1 MDVTSLA
8 FIVPILLRGLR
19 AQNYELVK
27 KVGPTAS

>member
-27 KVGPTAS
+27 KV